1 MGRVKNAKAIKIAG
15 TAQMDSFSHEQ
26 TVMAYTIL
34 EIEPHKKEV
43 RMDNA
48 EEKE

>member
-1 MGRVKNAKAIKIAG
+1 
-15 TAQMDSFSHEQ
+15 MDSFSHEQ

-48 EEKE
+48 EEKRVELHMHTK